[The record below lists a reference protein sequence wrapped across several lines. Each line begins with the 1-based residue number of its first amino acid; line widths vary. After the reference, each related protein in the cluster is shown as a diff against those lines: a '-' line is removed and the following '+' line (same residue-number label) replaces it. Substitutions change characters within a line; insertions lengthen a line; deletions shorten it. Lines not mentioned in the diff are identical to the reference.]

1 MEKIRTTSRFISTFF
16 VTTAISCFC
25 YSLFALLLLHLL
37 RPDYALRSHMISD
50 YAVGPYGWVMTTCF
64 LAMGCGLLA
73 LLLGLFRS
81 GPRSAV
87 ARIGTLL
94 LGIAVLGLVV
104 SAIFPTDLPG
114 APSTRSGAIHDTSFL
129 VNVGSIILATMLL
142 SLSFGGDSRWRPY
155 RRTAVLLASLIVIA
169 FVLQF
174 LTLHRGMPYGYTNR
188 LFVALLYGWLLV
200 TSIRLRA
207 VARDSA
213 HESNGPIT
221 E

>member
-1 MEKIRTTSRFISTFF
+1 MTTQNLGNPRHFTSTVFA
-16 VTTAISCFC
+16 TTAIVCFS

-37 RPDYALRSHMISD
+37 RRDYSVRSHMISD
-50 YAVGPYGWVMTTCF
+50 YGVGPYGWVMSTCF
-64 LAMGCGLLA
+64 IAVSCGLLM

-81 GPRSAV
+81 GPSSGA

-94 LGIAVLGLVV
+94 LGIAVIGLVV

-114 APSTRSGAIHDTSFL
+114 TPLTRSGEIHNMSFL
-129 VNVGSIILATMLL
+129 ANVGSIILATLLL
-142 SLSFGGDSRWRPY
+142 SLSFGSDSRWRTY
-155 RRTAVLLASLIVIA
+155 RPTALLLVSLILIA

-174 LTLHRGMPYGYTNR
+174 LTLHRGMRYGYTNR
-188 LFVALLYGWLLV
+188 LFLITLLGWFFG

-213 HESNGPIT
+213 REA
-221 E
+221 